1 MNEATI
7 QTYFG
12 GAIDV
17 VNAEDGTETVQQ
29 DFSERRYQLGG
40 SYKHVN
46 TRRPASSTKTAC
58 QTDVQVSRASI

>member
-17 VNAEDGTETVQQ
+17 VNAEDGTETVQE
-29 DFSERRYQLGG
+29 DFSERRYQLRG
-40 SYKHVN
+40 SNQHVN
-46 TRRPASSTKTAC
+46 T
-58 QTDVQVSRASI
+58 